1 MADIK
6 FTLGEC
12 NASGRNYRF
21 NYDNGS
27 YHIIELLED
36 KEKPLETIKDS
47 REAYKR
53 WNEIKRPEKSK
64 H

>member
-12 NASGRNYRF
+12 NLNGRNYRF
-21 NYDNGS
+21 DYDNGS
-27 YHIIELLED
+27 YHILELLEE

-47 REAYKR
+47 RAAYKK
-53 WNEIKRPEKSK
+53 WNELKRPEKEK